1 MTVYV
6 KTDNGGT
13 LNMRP
18 APQKNSMPILMQIPN
33 NTKLEAPDGLG
44 NEWTKIEYKNTI
56 GYVMTK
62 YLATSNK
69 DITKAEIQRIY
80 DSLQE
85 TLKTIEG
92 VLK

>member
-13 LNMRP
+13 LNLRP
-18 APQKNSMPILMQIPN
+18 APKKNSVPVLAQIPN
-33 NTKLEAPDGLG
+33 NTQLDAPNGLG
-44 NEWTKIEYKNTI
+44 DEWTKVSYKDTI

-62 YLATSNK
+62 FLATAKK

-80 DSLQE
+80 DSLQQ
-85 TLKTIEG
+85 TLKVIEG

>member
-1 MTVYV
+1 MTLYV

-13 LNMRP
+13 LNLRA
-18 APQKNSMPILMQIPN
+18 APNKSSTAILEKIPN
-33 NTKLEAPDGLG
+33 KTAVEAPDGLG
-44 NEWTKIEYKNTI
+44 NEWTKVIYKNKT

-80 DSLQE
+80 DSLQ
-85 TLKTIEG
+85 
-92 VLK
+92 